1 MAAKRGSV
9 IDVREECQTGKCGV
23 CKKAV
28 MKADKGIMCD
38 LCETWFHCKCQDMA
52 DDTYKLMNQ
61 DKIHFYCGG
70 CDKVVGKILKAL
82 TDMNVRQDKMEEKIT
97 KIESELFKQVNDKN
111 VVKKKDMEEEMRKV
125 RLELKEVRDS
135 VKGDSSLVLR
145 DEERIEKLHKEV
157 GEMRMNVRE
166 EVEEKLEIERRKRNL
181 VIHGVPETD
190 AEQDIDT
197 FAEIIGEGLHMD
209 FDRHIETLMRI
220 GRLVEGK
227 PRPLRVVV
235 KTLDGRKEILARA
248 KNLKDNDKFKRMFIS
263 PDLTR
268 KQQEADRDLRNN
280 LKRIREEGETEAKI
294 KFGRI
299 VKNMRGGREEVLYQP
314 VRQM

>member
-38 LCETWFHCKCQDMA
+38 LCETWFHCKCQDMV

-61 DKIHFYCGG
+61 DKIHFYFGG

-82 TDMNVRQDKMEEKIT
+82 TDMNVRQDKMEETLT
-97 KIESELFKQVNDKN
+97 KIESELFKQGNDKN

-166 EVEEKLEIERRKRNL
+166 AVEEKLEIERRKRNL

-227 PRPLRVVV
+227 
-235 KTLDGRKEILARA
+235 
-248 KNLKDNDKFKRMFIS
+248 KRLSLEKM
-263 PDLTR
+263 
-268 KQQEADRDLRNN
+268 
-280 LKRIREEGETEAKI
+280 
-294 KFGRI
+294 
-299 VKNMRGGREEVLYQP
+299 
-314 VRQM
+314 